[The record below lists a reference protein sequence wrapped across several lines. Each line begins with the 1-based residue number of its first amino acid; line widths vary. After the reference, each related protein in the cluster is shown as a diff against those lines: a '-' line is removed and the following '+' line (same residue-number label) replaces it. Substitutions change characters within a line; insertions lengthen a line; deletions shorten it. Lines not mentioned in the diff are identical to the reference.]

1 MTTFKTTLGGLLIV
15 LSGMGLIAPM
25 SSAETSEDQLGRSS
39 IPEAVD
45 YNSRMNNYYQDDSLL
60 GDTKFTFGLQFS
72 DNSIRKSAR
81 QVEALY
87 RDLVFQQDNDN
98 PVVRTQDLPS
108 PFTTSI
114 FSLQSPANFS
124 QFNST
129 P

>member
-1 MTTFKTTLGGLLIV
+1 MTTFKRTLGGLLIV
-15 LSGMGLIAPM
+15 LSGMSLMAPM
-25 SSAETSEDQLGRSS
+25 SSAKPTEDQLGRSS

-45 YNSRMNNYYQDDSLL
+45 YNSRLFNYHQDDSIL
-60 GDTKFTFGLQFS
+60 GDAKFFSGLTFS
-72 DNSIRKSAR
+72 DNEIRKSSR
-81 QVEALY
+81 QIEALY

-98 PVVRTQDLPS
+98 PVIKTKDLPS

-124 QFNST
+124 QFDTT